1 MYTLWHHCRI
11 ATMAAGHYQLLDDG
25 AMLTDGAVLLWVG
38 NRAELPDLPVA
49 QRVDLQGRVVTPG
62 LVDCHSHAVFG
73 GDRAREFE
81 MRLNGASYAEIAAG
95 GGGIPTGG
103 RSSGGASAQGR
114 DSARQQNADPEI
126 QGTAYDR
133 RRSIEQSRT
142 GLDD

>member
-38 NRAELPDLPVA
+38 SRAELLDLPVA
-49 QRVDLQGRVVTPG
+49 QRVDLRGRVVTPG

-95 GGGIPTGG
+95 GGGI
-103 RSSGGASAQGR
+103 ASTVNAT
-114 DSARQQNADPEI
+114 RQ
-126 QGTAYDR
+126 
-133 RRSIEQSRT
+133 
-142 GLDD
+142 

>member
-11 ATMAAGHYQLLDDG
+11 ATMAAGHYQLLNDG

-38 NRAELPDLPVA
+38 NRAEMPDLPVA
-49 QRVDLQGRVVTPG
+49 QQVDLQGRVVTPG

-95 GGGIPTGG
+95 GGGIASTVNATRQAVAGERAAAYPGAVPG
-103 RSSGGASAQGR
+103 RRNGAGDQIRLRPGSG
-114 DSARQQNADPEI
+114 
-126 QGTAYDR
+126 
-133 RRSIEQSRT
+133 
-142 GLDD
+142 

>member
-81 MRLNGASYAEIAAG
+81 QSTPRDRPAKASCWRARG
-95 GGGIPTGG
+95 
-103 RSSGGASAQGR
+103 SVSGSCA
-114 DSARQQNADPEI
+114 
-126 QGTAYDR
+126 GTA
-133 RRSIEQSRT
+133 
-142 GLDD
+142 